1 MISRLGVGGRL
12 MLAFLA
18 ISAFAVL
25 AAAAATYPLKEIG
38 RVLDRF
44 TQQRMPAALASQD
57 LSRQAERIVAAAPA
71 LLTVSDPAEHA
82 QLSLRIDEETDR
94 LDQLLTDLRNSQ
106 TDSTMLEAMEQSVT
120 RLRVNLRALDR
131 LVAERIA
138 SEKKE
143 RRLVEH
149 VYRTHTNIQ
158 QLLAPWLLVLEGEM
172 RQSRQAISGPNVS
185 LEVQAAG
192 AKRLDESI
200 QSLRT
205 LQKAQ
210 LQATVVND
218 LLIQLASAEDS
229 SRINVLIFRIKRSLQ
244 ELTSISET
252 FSPKLQPLLAAQLS
266 ELERLASP
274 QDGLPSTREQELS
287 LVAQATRLLD
297 ENRQLSSELTA
308 AVDALLA
315 NLKGEAAD
323 ASTEA
328 QTVQKVSQIILVGA
342 VAVALVSSI
351 LIVWLYVGR
360 NLVSR
365 LTALS
370 QSMLAI
376 ADGNL
381 DAELPAAGS
390 DEIGRMAQ
398 ALRSFRDTAVE
409 VRETNLRE
417 IREAQSR
424 LTDAIE
430 SISEGFSLYD
440 ADDRLVVCNTRYRQ
454 MLYPDMPDAME
465 PGTTFEEIIRRV
477 ADKRLVRDA
486 AGSDEDWIEQ
496 RLSRHRDPGEAHLQQ
511 RSDGRW
517 IRINERKTH
526 EGGTVAVYTD
536 ITDDKRLEEEL
547 RSAKEKAEQ
556 ALAELTH
563 AQQSLIY
570 AEKMASL
577 GQLTAGIAHE
587 IKNPLNFVNNFAEAS
602 AELLEELNEAVASV
616 MDGTSKPDRAAIREL
631 TENLTSFQVKIREHG
646 QRADRIVKSM
656 LAHAREEPGTSR
668 PTEINALI
676 EENLNLA
683 FHSARAENQGFNIT
697 IERELDP
704 QVGTI
709 DVFPQELSRVLIN
722 VMSNGFYATHK
733 RLSEWKEPDYR
744 PTMTVASKDLDDCV
758 EIRIRDNGTG
768 IPETIVKKIFTPL
781 FTTKPPGEGT
791 GLGLSLSY
799 DTVVQ
804 QHGGRMDFSTREG
817 EFTEFIITLPKTL
830 HEVRITEES
839 ANVSQ
844 NSRR

>member
-1 MISRLGVGGRL
+1 

-38 RVLDRF
+38 RVLDRI

-57 LSRQAERIVAAAPA
+57 LSRQAERIVALAPT
-71 LLTVSDPAEHA
+71 LLTVSDPTEHA
-82 QLSLRIDEETDR
+82 RLSRRIDEETDR
-94 LDQLLTDLRNSQ
+94 LGQLLTELTRSE
-106 TDSTMLEAMEQSVT
+106 TDSATLEAMEKSVN
-120 RLRVNLRALDR
+120 RLRVNLGALDK
-131 LVAERIA
+131 LVADRIT

-143 RRLVEH
+143 KQFIEH
-149 VYRTHTNIQ
+149 AYSTHTEIQ
-158 QLLAPWLLVLEGEM
+158 QLLSPWLLVLEGEM
-172 RQSRQAISGPNVS
+172 RRSRQLISGPNVS
-185 LEVQAAG
+185 LESKAAG
-192 AKRLDESI
+192 AERLDESI
-200 QSLRT
+200 QSLRA

-229 SRINVLIFRIKRSLQ
+229 SRINVLVFRIKRSLQ
-244 ELTSISET
+244 ELATISET
-252 FSPKLQPLLAAQLS
+252 FSPKLKPLLAAQLS
-266 ELERLASP
+266 DLDKIASP
-274 QDGLPSTREQELS
+274 RDGLPNTREQELS
-287 LVAQATRLLD
+287 LVSQATRLLD
-297 ENRQLSSELTA
+297 ENRQLSSELTT

-315 NLKGEAAD
+315 NLKGEAAE
-323 ASTEA
+323 ASAEA
-328 QTVQKVSQIILVGA
+328 QTVQKVSQFILIGA
-342 VAVALVSSI
+342 VAVALLSSI

-370 QSMLAI
+370 HSMLAI

-381 DAELPAAGS
+381 DAELPAAGN

-454 MLYPDMPDAME
+454 MLYPGMTDE
-465 PGTTFEEIIRRV
+465 IQPGNSFEEIIRRV
-477 ADKRLVRDA
+477 ADKRLVRDDA
-486 AGSDEDWIEQ
+486 DPSEDWVAQ
-496 RLSRHRDPGEAHLQQ
+496 RLARHKNPGESHLQH

-536 ITDDKRLEEEL
+536 VTDDKRLEEEL
-547 RSAKEKAEQ
+547 RNAKEKAEQ
-556 ALAELTH
+556 ALVELTH
-563 AQQSLIY
+563 AQQSLIH

-602 AELLEELNEAVASV
+602 AELLDELNETVAALA
-616 MDGTSKPDRAAIREL
+616 DGSSKVDRGAIRKL
-631 TENLTSFQVKIREHG
+631 TNDLTSFQTKIRDHG
-646 QRADRIVKSM
+646 KRADRIVKSM
-656 LAHAREEPGTSR
+656 LSHARDEPGVSR
-668 PTEINALI
+668 PTDINALI

-683 FHSARAENQGFNIT
+683 YHSARAENQNFNVT
-697 IERELDP
+697 IERELDSKI
-704 QVGTI
+704 GAI
-709 DVFPQELSRVLIN
+709 EAFPQELSRVLIN

-733 RLSEWKEPDYR
+733 RLTDWKESGYR
-744 PTMTVASKDLDDCV
+744 PTMTVTSKSLNDCV
-758 EIRIRDNGTG
+758 EIRVRDNGTG
-768 IPETIVKKIFTPL
+768 VPDSIVKKVFTPF

-799 DTVVQ
+799 ETVVQ
-804 QHGGRMDFSTREG
+804 QHRGRMEFSTREG
-817 EFTEFIITLPKTL
+817 EFTEFVITLPKTL
-830 HEVRITEES
+830 HEAHAIEEGE
-839 ANVSQ
+839 NVSQ
-844 NSRR
+844 NTRR